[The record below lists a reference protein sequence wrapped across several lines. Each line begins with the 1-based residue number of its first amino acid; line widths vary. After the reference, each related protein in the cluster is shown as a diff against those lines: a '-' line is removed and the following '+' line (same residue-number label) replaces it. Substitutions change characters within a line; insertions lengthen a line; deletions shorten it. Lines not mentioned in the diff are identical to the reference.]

1 MTRALC
7 ARAVQLERASPRRS
21 SFVEKRKTLYEQGNL
36 YAAKSKA
43 PSAGASTRRRNS
55 SQRLEAQDVIKKV
68 CSNITTGRKSGL
80 GNGYKCETGKVG
92 RSPPLEVE
100 KIVDQY
106 QLDVSSEVRPEKIP
120 ST

>member
-1 MTRALC
+1 MEGQVWGSAL
-7 ARAVQLERASPRRS
+7 RPLP
-21 SFVEKRKTLYEQGNL
+21 T
-36 YAAKSKA
+36 
-43 PSAGASTRRRNS
+43 GASTRKRNS